1 MIENVP
7 TAIAIDMEATLS
19 PIRKY
24 YRSVR
29 GSNTN
34 LHQDLLV
41 MAPIQEEY
49 ASTESVVRE
58 DLVPPLKFLAWNCR
72 GLTRTSAIRSL
83 RVFS

>member
-1 MIENVP
+1 
-7 TAIAIDMEATLS
+7 
-19 PIRKY
+19 
-24 YRSVR
+24 
-29 GSNTN
+29 
-34 LHQDLLV
+34 

-49 ASTESVVRE
+49 ASTESVMRE